1 MIVEYLIADAR
12 DATIKDQMLNIR
24 FLPGDRAGVWIIWY
38 NARTR
43 KGKCLCSCVEIPSN
57 SRAKWTARI
66 LRPRRH
72 GGEERQQDD
81 EYSLFHIAG
90 INYSVA
96 KIR

>member
-1 MIVEYLIADAR
+1 MILEYIFSDAR

-24 FLPGDRAGVWIIWY
+24 FLPGDRAGVVIWY

-43 KGKCLCSCVEIPSN
+43 KGKCLCFCVEIPSN
-57 SRAKWTARI
+57 TRGKCTARI

-81 EYSLFHIAG
+81 KYSLFHIAG